1 MKIVYIVSRI
11 GKLEFRK
18 FIEELVLFR
27 NVNYIYIKGKWVN
40 LKWVDRSLD
49 LGFSSSP
56 CPLT

>member
-40 LKWVDRSLD
+40 LKWVGLK
-49 LGFSSSP
+49 
-56 CPLT
+56 